1 MSLGGFSPARRL
13 PSQTPVLFP
22 VIDLHL
28 LRQLHNFLLFLSPSV
43 HPSTMAGHN
52 KWSKVKHIKERVD
65 AIKGKVFSKMSRELT
80 LAAKSGGGDPDG
92 NARLRS
98 AILAAKAVNMP
109 SDNIDRAIKK
119 GTGELAG
126 DLIEEALYEGFGPAG
141 VAFLI
146 EVVTDNK
153 NRSVSDLRTLFNK
166 NGGNIGTSGSVAF
179 MFDRKGEIK
188 LPASAG
194 SEDNILEMA
203 LDGGADDVQSD
214 AEEHTI
220 LTAPDQLYAVVNF
233 LKTKQITPA
242 SARLAYL
249 PQNPVVITD
258 PDVAAQTLKL
268 YDLLD
273 DYDDSQNV
281 FANFDLSDEVI
292 AQMNS

>member
-1 MSLGGFSPARRL
+1 
-13 PSQTPVLFP
+13 
-22 VIDLHL
+22 
-28 LRQLHNFLLFLSPSV
+28 
-43 HPSTMAGHN
+43 MAGHN

-65 AIKGKVFSKMSRELT
+65 AKKGKVFSKMSRELT
-80 LAAKSGGGDPDG
+80 IAAKSGGGDPDG

-126 DLIEEALYEGFGPAG
+126 EIIEEAVYEGFGPG
-141 VAFLI
+141 GTAFMV

-153 NRSVSDLRTLFNK
+153 NRAVNDLRVLFNK
-166 NGGNIGTSGSVAF
+166 NGGNLGSAGSVAF

-194 SEDNILEMA
+194 SEDTILELA
-203 LDGGADDVQSD
+203 LEGGADDVLSD
-214 AEEHTI
+214 EDEHTI
-220 LTAPDQLYAVVNF
+220 ITATDQLYQVVGC
-233 LKTKQITPA
+233 LKTHQLTPA

-249 PQNPVVITD
+249 PQNTTLVTD
-258 PDVAAQTLKL
+258 AAVAVQILKL

-273 DYDDSQNV
+273 EYDDSQHV
-281 FANFDLSDEVI
+281 YTNFDLSDEVMD
-292 AQMNS
+292 ALNS

>member
-1 MSLGGFSPARRL
+1 
-13 PSQTPVLFP
+13 
-22 VIDLHL
+22 
-28 LRQLHNFLLFLSPSV
+28 
-43 HPSTMAGHN
+43 MAGHN

-65 AIKGKVFSKMSRELT
+65 AKKGKVFSKMSRELT
-80 LAAKSGGGDPDG
+80 IAAKSGGGDPDG

-126 DLIEEALYEGFGPAG
+126 DVIEEAVYEGFGPG
-141 VAFLI
+141 GTAFMV

-153 NRSVSDLRTLFNK
+153 NRAVNDLRVIFNK
-166 NGGNIGTSGSVAF
+166 NGGNLGSSGSVAF

-194 SEDNILEMA
+194 TEDAIMEMA
-203 LDGGADDVQSD
+203 LEGGADDVQSD
-214 AEEHTI
+214 EDEHTI
-220 LTAPDQLYAVVNF
+220 ITAVDQLYQVVGC
-233 LKTKQITPA
+233 LKTHNINPA

-249 PQNPVVITD
+249 PQNTMLITD
-258 PDVAAQTLKL
+258 PAVATQILKL

-273 DYDDSQNV
+273 EYDDSQNV
-281 FANFDLSDEVI
+281 YANFDLSDEVMD
-292 AQMNS
+292 ALNG